1 MVCVCAFT
9 TPHSITFISATN
21 LTLDAFA
28 TNPVNLAFRQR
39 DIKKGVTTIV
49 LFNFGTVIFLL
60 QYSIQKMRGYWFQN
74 QQYYPKKVEKY
85 KI

>member
-49 LFNFGTVIFLL
+49 LLNFGTVRRVNDVFLL
-60 QYSIQKMRGYWFQN
+60 NNSGQSCNRKR
-74 QQYYPKKVEKY
+74 
-85 KI
+85 

>member
-39 DIKKGVTTIV
+39 DIKKGVTTTV
-49 LFNFGTVIFLL
+49 LLNFGTVRRVNDAFLQRNGGQSCSRKL
-60 QYSIQKMRGYWFQN
+60 
-74 QQYYPKKVEKY
+74 
-85 KI
+85 

>member
-9 TPHSITFISATN
+9 TPHSITLISATN

-39 DIKKGVTTIV
+39 DIKEGVTTIV
-49 LFNFGTVIFLL
+49 LLNFGTL
-60 QYSIQKMRGYWFQN
+60 R
-74 QQYYPKKVEKY
+74 KVKDAF
-85 KI
+85 

>member
-1 MVCVCAFT
+1 MECLCAFT

-39 DIKKGVTTIV
+39 DIRKGVTTTTV
-49 LFNFGTVIFLL
+49 LLNFGTARKVNDAFLL
-60 QYSIQKMRGYWFQN
+60 RNGGQSCTRKL
-74 QQYYPKKVEKY
+74 
-85 KI
+85 

>member
-1 MVCVCAFT
+1 MECLCAFT

-49 LFNFGTVIFLL
+49 LLNFGTVRTVNDAFLL
-60 QYSIQKMRGYWFQN
+60 RNGGQSCTRK
-74 QQYYPKKVEKY
+74 P
-85 KI
+85 

>member
-1 MVCVCAFT
+1 MECVCAFT

-39 DIKKGVTTIV
+39 DIKKGVTTTV
-49 LFNFGTVIFLL
+49 LLNFGTVRRVNDAFLL
-60 QYSIQKMRGYWFQN
+60 NNSEQSCN
-74 QQYYPKKVEKY
+74 KKH
-85 KI
+85 

>member
-1 MVCVCAFT
+1 MECLCAFT

-49 LFNFGTVIFLL
+49 LLNFGTVRTVNDAFLQRMEGTAALENLSKMFIF
-60 QYSIQKMRGYWFQN
+60 SAT
-74 QQYYPKKVEKY
+74 
-85 KI
+85 

>member
-1 MVCVCAFT
+1 MVCLCAFA

-49 LFNFGTVIFLL
+49 LLNFGTVRKVNDAFLL
-60 QYSIQKMRGYWFQN
+60 RNCYFEAIFDQR
-74 QQYYPKKVEKY
+74 KY
-85 KI
+85 VYLKLKS

>member
-1 MVCVCAFT
+1 MECVCAFT

-49 LFNFGTVIFLL
+49 LLNFGTLSRVNDAFLL
-60 QYSIQKMRGYWFQN
+60 NNSGQSCNRKR
-74 QQYYPKKVEKY
+74 
-85 KI
+85 

>member
-1 MVCVCAFT
+1 MECLCAFT

-49 LFNFGTVIFLL
+49 LLNFGTVRTVNDAFLQRMEGTAALESLSKMFIF
-60 QYSIQKMRGYWFQN
+60 SAT
-74 QQYYPKKVEKY
+74 
-85 KI
+85 

>member
-39 DIKKGVTTIV
+39 NIKKGVATIV
-49 LFNFGTVIFLL
+49 LLNFGSEEYGSTGCGVF
-60 QYSIQKMRGYWFQN
+60 KRGVQN
-74 QQYYPKKVEKY
+74 
-85 KI
+85 

>member
-1 MVCVCAFT
+1 MECLCAFT

-39 DIKKGVTTIV
+39 DINKGVTTTYV
-49 LFNFGTVIFLL
+49 YFTRQLL
-60 QYSIQKMRGYWFQN
+60 LLSSN
-74 QQYYPKKVEKY
+74 QLSCPKKTEK
-85 KI
+85 KKMWETFAC

>member
-1 MVCVCAFT
+1 MECLCAFT

-49 LFNFGTVIFLL
+49 LLNFGAGRLRVNDAFLL
-60 QYSIQKMRGYWFQN
+60 RNGGQSCTRKS
-74 QQYYPKKVEKY
+74 
-85 KI
+85 

>member
-49 LFNFGTVIFLL
+49 LLNFGTLRRVNDAFLL
-60 QYSIQKMRGYWFQN
+60 NNSGQSCNRKR
-74 QQYYPKKVEKY
+74 
-85 KI
+85 

>member
-1 MVCVCAFT
+1 MECLCAFT

-49 LFNFGTVIFLL
+49 LLNFGTLRRVNDAFLL
-60 QYSIQKMRGYWFQN
+60 NNSGQSCNRKR
-74 QQYYPKKVEKY
+74 
-85 KI
+85 